1 MNVMTVLIDDLT
13 SSATTPIGSLGG
25 AQEEILYSVMKIIH
39 RQSPAAVRAAASSS
53 SSSEKVLRL
62 SCCCRISEL
71 IPLVRQLH
79 DHVRAMSAE
88 AAPSKAA

>member
-1 MNVMTVLIDDLT
+1 MNVMTVLIDDLM
-13 SSATTPIGSLGG
+13 SSATSPIGSLGG

-39 RQSPAAVRAAASSS
+39 RQSPAAVRTAVPSSD
-53 SSSEKVLRL
+53 KVLRL

-79 DHVRAMSAE
+79 DHVRAMSSQ

>member
-13 SSATTPIGSLGG
+13 PSATSPIGSLGG

-39 RQSPAAVRAAASSS
+39 RQSPAAVQTAVSSS
-53 SSSEKVLRL
+53 SDKVLRL

-71 IPLVRQLH
+71 IPLVRLLH
-79 DHVRAMSAE
+79 DHVRAMSSQ